1 MLPMSAH
8 GHKFKANSML
18 SILSSHTRKKLGLRK
33 AFVSSSLSL
42 PFSASL
48 VLLCGCPIN
57 FKLYLLVH
65 SKPNTGQHIY
75 WGPLLCMKNRYLSLN
90 SLCYYLQAI
99 SQLILT
105 AAHFS
110 PEKNSRKI
118 EMKNQ
123 RENREEMIE
132 KSQQKLGDEREI
144 IRRKVTRKTLDE

>member
-1 MLPMSAH
+1 
-8 GHKFKANSML
+8 
-18 SILSSHTRKKLGLRK
+18 
-33 AFVSSSLSL
+33 
-42 PFSASL
+42 
-48 VLLCGCPIN
+48 
-57 FKLYLLVH
+57 
-65 SKPNTGQHIY
+65 
-75 WGPLLCMKNRYLSLN
+75 MKNRYLSLN